1 MNLDVFAVLFGS
13 KEKARLMRFFLFND
27 KTWIC
32 VKDLALKTKLRSSDV
47 QKILR
52 ILLNIEMIKARTK
65 KGKKYYSLNKTF
77 PYNNQLYRLF
87 SASNTLDRCK
97 SLSRI
102 RRSSAVKFAAI
113 SGMFTENPKSNIDI
127 LIVVSDAKR
136 AKIEQS
142 IGYIEAEVGKEIRYA
157 LLDIEEFRYRIEM
170 MDRFLKDFFEA
181 GYDELVNKIPH
192 LARSMQSIQD
202 R

>member
-1 MNLDVFAVLFGS
+1 MNVDVFTVLFGS
-13 KEKARLMRFFLFND
+13 KEKARLMRFFLFNE
-27 KTWIC
+27 KIWIC
-32 VKDLALKTKLRSSDV
+32 VKELSDKTKLPSHDV

-52 ILLNIEMIKARTK
+52 LLMKIDMVRTRTK
-65 KGKKYYSLNKTF
+65 KQKKYYSLNKSF

-102 RRSSAVKFAAI
+102 RRSSAVKFAAV
-113 SGMFTENPKSNIDI
+113 SGMFTENPKAHIDL

-136 AKIEQS
+136 ARIEQS

-157 LLDIEEFRYRIEM
+157 LLDVEEFRYRIEM

-181 GYDELVNKIPH
+181 GYDELTNKIPH
-192 LARSMQSIQD
+192 LARSIQSIQD